1 MNEVW
6 GEDVLKIKQCR
17 VQFGDR
23 KQMLF
28 AGPRVRMGLYEG
40 VPARVCP
47 HNTTGRADYFGPL
60 VNRSAPRLTVS
71 CHRPLPPFQRASR
84 PSLFRTAGQWLGDA
98 CMSRGP

>member
-1 MNEVW
+1 MNEIW

-17 VQFGDR
+17 VLFGDR

-47 HNTTGRADYFGPL
+47 HTTTGRADYFGPL
-60 VNRSAPRLTVS
+60 VNRFAPV
-71 CHRPLPPFQRASR
+71 
-84 PSLFRTAGQWLGDA
+84 
-98 CMSRGP
+98 